1 VFIREIPLF
10 PEPIVFLASEQQL
23 RDIERFCTNP
33 AKFCVVG
40 VDATFQI
47 AGFFFTFTTYRN
59 LMLTTEKGHHPV
71 FIAPGIF
78 HKQKLYT
85 SYKTLPLL
93 MSKYCPGTS
102 GILVYGTDGEENMAK
117 AFSDAS
123 PNAKHQHCDIHMRDN
138 VKRKLSEIGIT
149 GAVAAE
155 IMYDIF
161 GKKLDG
167 GIKGGLVHCTSS
179 QEFDTALTVM
189 VEKWNTLHNHGGK
202 FVEYFL
208 KEKADVIREAARADI
223 RSVCGLGYLPK
234 VYTQN
239 ANECMNRLIKAQ
251 ENSSYSKKESLL
263 LPYVERVRN

>member
-1 VFIREIPLF
+1 
-10 PEPIVFLASEQQL
+10 
-23 RDIERFCTNP
+23 
-33 AKFCVVG
+33 
-40 VDATFQI
+40 
-47 AGFFFTFTTYRN
+47 
-59 LMLTTEKGHHPV
+59 
-71 FIAPGIF
+71 
-78 HKQKLYT
+78 
-85 SYKTLPLL
+85 
-93 MSKYCPGTS
+93 
-102 GILVYGTDGEENMAK
+102 MAK
-117 AFSDAS
+117 AFSDAY
-123 PNAKHQHCDIHMRDN
+123 PNAKHLRCDIHMRDN
-138 VKRKLSEIGIT
+138 VKRKLSEIGIS

-223 RSVCGLGYLPK
+223 RSVCGLGYPPK